1 MRPIGFST
9 GALAKG
15 DFQQGLELQSEL
27 NEITAIELSALR
39 EHELPLLVDAIDD
52 LDVERFDYVSFHAPS
67 KLKDFGENAVF
78 DLLLSLPE
86 AWPIIVHPEIVRTS
100 ALWARLGARLCLENM
115 DNRKSDGRTVAEL
128 HMLFEKLPDATF
140 CLDVGHARQIDP
152 TMVTS
157 ILMINQFGHRLQQVH
172 VSDVG
177 PLGEHCSVGVLAS
190 MAFSRIAP
198 HIPETCPL
206 IIESIVASS
215 LISQELAAVMEVFEE
230 PSSVKE
236 LFRDSWPSR

>member
-9 GALAKG
+9 GALAKS
-15 DFQQGLELQSEL
+15 DFNLGLSLQRDVGGIS
-27 NEITAIELSALR
+27 AVELSALR
-39 EHELPLLVDAIDD
+39 EHELPALIEAIDD
-52 LDVERFDYVSFHAPS
+52 LDLEQFEYVSFHAPS
-67 KLKDFGENAVF
+67 RLKDFDENSLF
-78 DLLLSLPE
+78 DFLFSLPE
-86 AWPIIVHPEIVRTS
+86 AWPIIAHPEILRTPS
-100 ALWARLGARLCLENM
+100 LWARLGSRLCIENM
-115 DNRKSDGRTVAEL
+115 DNRKSGGRTVAEL
-128 HMLFEKLPDATF
+128 HLLFAALPDATF

-152 TMVTS
+152 TMVTA
-157 ILMINQFGHRLQQVH
+157 ILMLNQFGNRLRQLH

-206 IIESIVASS
+206 IIESIVAAP
-215 LISQELAAVMEVFEE
+215 LISQELAAVAEVFNE
-230 PSSVKE
+230 PLSVHE